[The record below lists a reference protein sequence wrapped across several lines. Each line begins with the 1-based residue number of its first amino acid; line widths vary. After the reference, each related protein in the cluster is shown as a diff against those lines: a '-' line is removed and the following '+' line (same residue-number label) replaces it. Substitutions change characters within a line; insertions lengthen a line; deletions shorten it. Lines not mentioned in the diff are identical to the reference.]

1 MSTFYISDVM
11 SRKKDD
17 VDIGYIVVVTCEGNN
32 NSVQTNMF
40 VEKKD
45 IPIATKEAIV
55 AIAEKWLNQ
64 KEGIKTVA
72 ETIIEKLAIIEDE
85 RVEELI
91 DSKELSV
98 SAIEQFNKRC

>member
-1 MSTFYISDVM
+1 MAKFYITDVM

-17 VDIGYIVVVTCEGNN
+17 VDIGYIVVVSCEGAKG

-45 IPIATKEAIV
+45 IPEAAKEAIT

-64 KEGIKTVA
+64 KEGLKTVA

-91 DSKELSV
+91 DSKELVIS
-98 SAIEQFNKRC
+98 SAIATK